1 MPCRLLLYLTLFIMG
16 QICVGQNMQMAYDFD
31 RLPQTL
37 MLNPGAEIDFD
48 RHFGVPL
55 LSNLYFQIG
64 ASNKGVT
71 YNNVIQGS
79 DNLNEVLTSLYRQNP
94 SSSDVYVLNQQLE
107 ILNIGF
113 RLQDE
118 RHFLSFGIYQESS
131 GFGRHPKDLT
141 DLFFN
146 GNDQNGDGVPETED
160 PYDISELNAVG
171 EMIGVWHVGI
181 NKTINNRLTLG
192 GRLKF
197 YSGALSIQ
205 TESNKGIY
213 SLSEVPF
220 GFEHQF
226 RSMNAGINSSGLIN
240 RDGTDAIADPQEML
254 TDILGGSGNYG
265 LGIDLG
271 FTLKTDTQITYS
283 ASIRDLG
290 YINFKNSVT
299 TYEIIEDFGIEDIP
313 FSPPEEEEV
322 KYWNDL
328 WINYYDAG
336 FLDNKLDTVTS
347 GYTQIRPVKFNGS
360 IKKTMIRSSSSNS
373 RIKLDPC
380 IGSFAHDRGLES
392 EYGVQV
398 YSEFRPVTVLWA
410 VTGFYS
416 HQFSR
421 SLNAKFTYTVDR
433 FSFYN
438 IGMGLSARIK
448 QFNLFVAADNLLA
461 LPTVR
466 DSNYQS
472 FQLGMNVIIK

>member
-1 MPCRLLLYLTLFIMG
+1 MPLRFLLYLTFILVG
-16 QICVGQNMQMAYDFD
+16 RFCVGQNMQVAYDFD

-55 LSNLYFQIG
+55 LSNLYFQFG
-64 ASNKGVT
+64 ASNTGVT
-71 YNNVIQGS
+71 YNNVVQGT
-79 DNLNEVLTSLYRQNP
+79 DDLNEILTNLNRQNP
-94 SSSDVYVLNQQLE
+94 SSSDVYVVNQQLE
-107 ILNIGF
+107 LFNVGW
-113 RLQDE
+113 RLRDV
-118 RHFLSFGIYQESS
+118 RHYLSFGMYQEAN

-146 GNDQNGDGVPETED
+146 GNDQNGDGIPETDD
-160 PYDISELNAVG
+160 PYDISELNAIG
-171 EMIGVWHVGI
+171 EVIGVWHVGI
-181 NKTINNRLTLG
+181 NKTVNDRLTLG

-197 YSGALSIQ
+197 YSGALSVQ
-205 TESNKGIY
+205 TKSNSGIY
-213 SLSEVPF
+213 SLSQIPF
-220 GFEHQF
+220 GFEHLF
-226 RSMNAGINSSGLIN
+226 SSMNAGISSSGLIN
-240 RDGTDAIADPQEML
+240 RDGTEAIAGPQEML
-254 TDILGGSGNYG
+254 TDVLGGSGNYG
-265 LGIDLG
+265 FGVDLG
-271 FTLKTDTQITYS
+271 FTVKTDAQITYS
-283 ASIRDLG
+283 LSITDLG
-290 YINFKNSVT
+290 YIKFSNSVT
-299 TYEIIEDFGIEDIP
+299 TYEINEDFVIEDIP
-313 FSPPEEEEV
+313 FNPPEGEEV
-322 KYWNDL
+322 TYWNDL
-328 WINYYDAG
+328 WIDYYDAG

-347 GYTQIRPVKFNGS
+347 GYTQIRPTKFNGS
-360 IKKTMIRSSSSNS
+360 IKKTMVRSSSSNS

-392 EYGVQV
+392 EYGLQV

-416 HQFSR
+416 RQFSK

-438 IGMGLSARIK
+438 IGVGLSARIK
-448 QFNLFVAADNLLA
+448 QFNFFVAADNLLA